1 MFQNLIKV
9 LAISFLCAIASGCAP
24 QPQEDAT
31 SQSPSEQVSAS
42 PDASANKP
50 AQRIQINVDE
60 QGVALRG
67 YDPIAYFEQKTAV
80 QGQPEFNFAW
90 NKAQWHFASAE
101 NRDKFAQNP
110 EKYAPANGGFC
121 TFGVVL
127 AKKLDGDPEVWS
139 LLKDRLY
146 VFLNEEVKEK
156 FLQDVGGNLDKIQ
169 TNWPKIEDKSPEEL

>member
-1 MFQNLIKV
+1 MFQKIVSV
-9 LAISFLCAIASGCAP
+9 LAISFLCAIASSCAP
-24 QPQEDAT
+24 AEKAT
-31 SQSPSEQVSAS
+31 SSDPQPEAVVSPETSNSA
-42 PDASANKP
+42 K
-50 AQRIQINVDE
+50 RIHINIDE

-67 YDPIAYFEQKTAV
+67 YDPVAYFEEKKPV
-80 QGQPEFNFAW
+80 KGQADFNFAW
-90 NKAQWHFASAE
+90 NDAQWHFTSAE